1 MTIKGFISFPF
12 LPRIW
17 QLGSRLQIQMSMG
30 RLRRRIGNSFWNCTD
45 LNKKLLKT
53 DQIKATVLTWQLNMN
68 FKVWGFSQTFHID
81 LLTDGCNVHGLE
93 SHWNKIVFTHEVTI
107 FSVVGAQLTSKF
119 FSVNDPFWVSLFIL
133 LKTKVLL
140 YSGTYRLHITADGPY
155 HNQGVDVFD
164 LNKIF
169 LKNRINNIK
178 TLALLR
184 TWKLVSKSISFK
196 KPCNV
201 GYYFP
206 NSSQIRIQ
214 SASFGIPSLEN
225 CIIWYTRS
233 TRG

>member
-1 MTIKGFISFPF
+1 M
-12 LPRIW
+12 
-17 QLGSRLQIQMSMG
+17 SRGWL
-30 RLRRRIGNSFWNCTD
+30 RLRVGNSFWNCTD

-68 FKVWGFSQTFHID
+68 FKVCGFSQTVHID

-133 LKTKVLL
+133 LKL

-155 HNQGVDVFD
+155 QGMDDFD

-169 LKNRINNIK
+169 LKNKINNNK
-178 TLALLR
+178 TLALLL

-201 GYYFP
+201 GYYCP
-206 NSSQIRIQ
+206 NLSQIRIQ
-214 SASFGIPSLEN
+214 SASFRIPSLEN
-225 CIIWYTRS
+225 CILWYTRS
-233 TRG
+233 TSK

>member
-1 MTIKGFISFPF
+1 M
-12 LPRIW
+12 
-17 QLGSRLQIQMSMG
+17 SRGWL
-30 RLRRRIGNSFWNCTD
+30 RLRVGNSFWNCTD
-45 LNKKLLKT
+45 LNKKRLKT

-68 FKVWGFSQTFHID
+68 FKVCGFSQTVHID

-133 LKTKVLL
+133 LKTKVFL
-140 YSGTYRLHITADGPY
+140 YCGTYRLHITADGLY
-155 HNQGVDVFD
+155 QGMDVFD
-164 LNKIF
+164 LNKIL
-169 LKNRINNIK
+169 LKNGINNIK

-201 GYYFP
+201 GYYCP

-214 SASFGIPSLEN
+214 SASFGIPGLEN
-225 CIIWYTRS
+225 CILWYTRS
-233 TRG
+233 TSK